1 MNALKKERDPE
12 SQKDLEESVNINT
25 EALETT
31 TSDAVLNVPTYD
43 SSAVTPQ
50 LAYPLDKIILK
61 GEWDFLQ
68 DIYQHLE
75 MGTEVTTNAYP
86 SFVCNRIQKLRD
98 IEDEVERKTLSCIFS
113 YITHL
118 VKFKDQN
125 SKMVLPQLRTIESP
139 AYSIDGFT
147 RRCSV
152 SSVVI
157 LNAVAILS
165 ALRIRKEKQLFDFHW
180 NPSVYLQLSSH
191 EKLKK
196 WKHFLPVMR
205 ILPLNITELAQERL
219 TASGKNNPSQNLSSN

>member
-43 SSAVTPQ
+43 SSPVTPQ

-147 RRCSV
+147 RRRFTFSF
-152 SSVVI
+152 SSLLCFVRRNI
-157 LNAVAILS
+157 ERRRNTD

-180 NPSVYLQLSSH
+180 NTSDPSVYLQLSSH

-205 ILPLNITELAQERL
+205 ILPLARF
-219 TASGKNNPSQNLSSN
+219 